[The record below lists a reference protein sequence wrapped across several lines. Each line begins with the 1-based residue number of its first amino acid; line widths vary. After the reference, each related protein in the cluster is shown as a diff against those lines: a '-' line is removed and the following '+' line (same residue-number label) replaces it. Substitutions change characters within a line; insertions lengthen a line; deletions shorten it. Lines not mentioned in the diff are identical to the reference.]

1 MIGLYR
7 NQLAAIFLIV
17 LLLLVWEGAVQLFSL
32 HVLVLPPPSKIFAYI
47 YENFDKLLL
56 HSWVTTYEIIVGFAI
71 GAGLGIG
78 ISLAMLEYPLLRGTI
93 YPLVIASQTI
103 PKIAI
108 APLLIIWFG
117 VGLTPKIIIVS
128 LLALFPVLINTV
140 AGFESTDRGHLD
152 LLRSVDASKRQAYWH
167 IHFPTALPHIFA
179 GLKLAITVSV
189 IGALV
194 GEWVASTKGLGYLL
208 LFYTQY
214 LDMVGTFAVL
224 IVLILLGVFLFSVIA
239 LIERATSWEAKVR
252 RKTKVEVA
260 EASL

>member
-1 MIGLYR
+1 MIPLYR
-7 NQLAAIFLIV
+7 NQVATALLVVLI
-17 LLLLVWEGAVQLFSL
+17 LFVWEGAVRLFSV
-32 HVLVLPPPSKIFAYI
+32 HVLVLPPPSTIFFYI
-47 YENFDKLLL
+47 YENFFRLLL
-56 HSWVTTYEIIVGFAI
+56 HTWVTTYEIVVGFAI
-71 GAGLGIG
+71 GAVLGIG
-78 ISLAMLEYPLLRGTI
+78 ISLAMLEYPLLRGSL

-117 VGLTPKIIIVS
+117 VGLAPKIITVS

-140 AGFESTDRGHLD
+140 AGFESADRGHLD
-152 LLRSVDASKRQAYWH
+152 LLKSVDASKRQLYWH

-224 IVLILLGVFLFSVIA
+224 IVLVLLGIFLFSMIA
-239 LIERATSWEAKVR
+239 LLERAVSWETKVR